1 MPEQLSISSW
11 RREKGYTQEAL
22 AQQLGVSIKTLSE
35 WENRNVPIKPLY
47 IYAIAYVLRV
57 DADKIKP

>member
-47 IYAIAYVLRV
+47 IYAIAYVLRI

>member
-47 IYAIAYVLRV
+47 IYAIAYVLHV

>member
-22 AQQLGVSIKTLSE
+22 AQQLGVSIKTISE